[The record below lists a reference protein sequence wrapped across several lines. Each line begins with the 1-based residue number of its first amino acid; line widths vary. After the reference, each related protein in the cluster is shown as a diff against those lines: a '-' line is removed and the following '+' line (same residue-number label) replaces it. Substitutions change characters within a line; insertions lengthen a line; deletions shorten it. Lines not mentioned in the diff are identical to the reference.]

1 MLRIPNFYEDTP
13 SFDNAWKT
21 ITNFGRGD
29 ALEGMEAMNRV
40 WEEHC
45 ASGND
50 DDAFWDNYIYEANA
64 FNVVFENMGKLFGKA
79 A

>member
-1 MLRIPNFYEDTP
+1 MFRIPSFYESTP
-13 SFDNAWKT
+13 SFEDAWNT

-29 ALEGMEAMNRV
+29 ALEGMNAMNRV

-50 DDAFWDNYIYEANA
+50 DDNFWDNYEYEANA
-64 FNVVFENMGKLFGKA
+64 YNVVFENMNKLFGEA

>member
-1 MLRIPNFYEDTP
+1 MFRIPSFYKETVDFKT
-13 SFDNAWKT
+13 AWNT

-29 ALEGMEAMNRV
+29 ALEGMNAMQRV

-50 DDAFWDNYIYEANA
+50 DDNFWENYEYEANA
-64 FNVVFENMGKLFGKA
+64 YNVVFENMGKLFGEA

>member
-1 MLRIPNFYEDTP
+1 MFRIPSFYKETVDFTT
-13 SFDNAWKT
+13 AWNT

-29 ALEGMEAMNRV
+29 ALEGMNAMNRV

-45 ASGND
+45 ASGEED
-50 DDAFWDNYIYEANA
+50 DNFWENYEYEANA
-64 FNVVFENMGKLFGKA
+64 YNVVFENMNKLFGEA